1 MAITT
6 AVFLKDSRSY
16 EQGLE
21 SMASK
26 VRVIA
31 GTESGGGL
39 GPAISKQAKE
49 HAKLVLDGWGIKPN
63 SLPDAIQ
70 LVNSNKY
77 GNGTA
82 IFTTS
87 AGVASTFPH
96 EIDDGKVGIN
106 IPIPMPL
113 AFFSITGSRPSFA
126 GDLNFYGRLLFT
138 SLHRSR
144 RSHHNGTTVTSK
156 VCLWYSPLHKRCEG

>member
-31 GTESGGGL
+31 GTESGGVL

-49 HAKLVLDGWGIKPN
+49 HICSLVECGATDGAKLVLDGWGIKLSWN
-63 SLPDAIQ
+63 
-70 LVNSNKY
+70 V
-77 GNGTA
+77 
-82 IFTTS
+82 F
-87 AGVASTFPH
+87 
-96 EIDDGKVGIN
+96 
-106 IPIPMPL
+106 
-113 AFFSITGSRPSFA
+113 
-126 GDLNFYGRLLFT
+126 
-138 SLHRSR
+138 
-144 RSHHNGTTVTSK
+144 
-156 VCLWYSPLHKRCEG
+156 CEGVTQKAEWRLVKTGL